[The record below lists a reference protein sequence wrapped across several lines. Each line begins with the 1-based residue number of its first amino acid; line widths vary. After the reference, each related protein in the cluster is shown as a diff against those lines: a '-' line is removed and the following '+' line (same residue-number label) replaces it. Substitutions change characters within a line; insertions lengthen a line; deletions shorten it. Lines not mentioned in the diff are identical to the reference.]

1 MRTTKARLRDFVTNN
16 RHAIRLTVDS
26 RAPMNPLRVSG
37 LLKTYR
43 RQVDNMQE
51 FIREADAVKHQMESV
66 VDAFRHVLRIAA
78 FQGLL
83 QSNGFAT
90 PPSILMQNSPEAGVK
105 AGIGEDRQISLPRVD
120 EPLVEGICLE
130 ALDMLNDFGAPLKI
144 FGLLRE
150 VVPGRQVEIVR
161 LMLAMNRV
169 EFRVAR
175 LLIEL
180 TPRSQLTNPLA
191 RRKRYEGISP
201 AQMAAM
207 EADIAEASHDYL
219 SAASTHGSEMLNL
232 IAATSYFDRLL
243 NNPKLVRYL
252 ARNFA
257 RQLEVFQNLL
267 DFREARYKKHPPQAG
282 S

>member
-1 MRTTKARLRDFVTNN
+1 MRTTKAELRHFVTNN

-26 RAPMNPLRVSG
+26 RAPMNPLRGPG

-43 RQVDNMQE
+43 RQVDNMKE
-51 FIREADAVKHQMESV
+51 FIGEADAVKHQMESV
-66 VDAFRHVLRIAA
+66 VDAFRHVLRITA

-83 QSNGFAT
+83 QSSGFAT
-90 PPSILMQNSPEAGVK
+90 LPSILTQNSPDAGMK
-105 AGIGEDRQISLPRVD
+105 TGISEDRQNPLPRVA

-130 ALDMLNDFGAPLKI
+130 ALDRLKDFGAPLKI
-144 FGLLRE
+144 FGLLRD

-161 LMLAMNRV
+161 LMLAMDRV
-169 EFRVAR
+169 QFRVAKV
-175 LLIEL
+175 LIEL

-191 RRKRYEGISP
+191 RRKRYEGISS

-207 EADIAEASHDYL
+207 EADIAEVSHKYL

-232 IAATSYFDRLL
+232 IAATNYFDRLL

-252 ARNFA
+252 ARNFT

-267 DFREARYKKHPPQAG
+267 DFREARYKNPPTA
-282 S
+282 

>member
-1 MRTTKARLRDFVTNN
+1 MIATKAELRHFVTNN
-16 RHAIRLTVDS
+16 RHAVRLTADP
-26 RAPMNPLRVSG
+26 RAPMNPLRGPG
-37 LLKTYR
+37 LLKAYR
-43 RQVDNMQE
+43 RQLDDMKE
-51 FIREADAVKHQMESV
+51 FIREADAVKHQMASV

-90 PPSILMQNSPEAGVK
+90 LPSILTQNSPEAG
-105 AGIGEDRQISLPRVD
+105 AGISKDRQTPLPHVA

-144 FGLLRE
+144 FGLLRA
-150 VVPGRQVEIVR
+150 VVPSRQVEICR
-161 LMLAMNRV
+161 LMLALYRV
-169 EFRVAR
+169 EFRVAKV
-175 LLIEL
+175 LIEL

-191 RRKRYEGISP
+191 LRKRYEGISSE
-201 AQMAAM
+201 QMAAM
-207 EADIAEASHDYL
+207 EADIGEVSQEYL

-232 IAATSYFDRLL
+232 MAASSYFDRLL

-257 RQLEVFQNLL
+257 GQLEVFQNLL
-267 DFREARYKKHPPQAG
+267 DFRETRYRKHPPTA
-282 S
+282 